1 MADIR
6 HYRNGI
12 LVNPRDFDQAKI
24 VMDWEG
30 KKEAA
35 NITINSIRLV
45 ADEGKAL
52 RDRILSGLTGGVG
65 FFEGEPYRIEVGDLN
80 NPASFEGFL
89 DFSAGVQFIDECEVE
104 CTLKREQ
111 GNDWLNEVADAFS
124 YRYLENQ
131 GIITDADFVSVP
143 YVINYIPDGAQ
154 LLILSISTFILTKEL
169 IENIQTLADRI
180 ADLTDAA
187 TPVVGVSV
195 GFGAGAVTAYDI
207 GNIIMAALK
216 LIAQIAYI
224 VAIIVAIVELVE
236 QIIEQILPP
245 KRFHK
250 GMTVKSLFAK
260 ACQYLDLTLESSLLD
275 SLDVSGNQWVVIPAK
290 NHRGGEKPT
299 GADNTWRETGV
310 PSAQDPL
317 NTFAGVVRTFK
328 EVFNADFQLADGKFI
343 FERRDFFEKSAGY
356 VIPDTFIDQEKL
368 IDTNSFNTDEIKA
381 NYNINWAFDN
391 QDLNTLDNQNG
402 RVYQAVLQPKVTINS
417 KLTTLK
423 GLKEV
428 SIPISLAL
436 RKDKL
441 TVIEEIARAL
451 VSVAD
456 ALTGQLGNP
465 QSLSGKITNRIGSML
480 SSSHFSSGCRMVV
493 MAGGTLQ
500 KDQRSIMAASKLW
513 QNYHF
518 INSFKQI
525 DGKHNQYWLYR
536 EQKIPFC
543 FEDFVTLL
551 DNNQVETEAGE
562 PAQIE
567 SLEWQIWDNYA
578 TINYKVNRLYDDNFE
593 ITFLE

>member
-45 ADEGKAL
+45 AEEGKFL

-65 FFEGEPYRIEVGDLN
+65 FFEGEPYRIEVGDLS
-80 NPASFEGFL
+80 NPAIFYGFL

-111 GNDWLNEVADAFS
+111 GTDWLNEVADGFS
-124 YRYLENQ
+124 YRYLENR
-131 GIITDADFVSVP
+131 GIITDADFISVP
-143 YVINYIPDGAQ
+143 YVINFIPDAAQ
-154 LLILSISTFILTKEL
+154 LLILSISTFMVTKEL
-169 IENIQTLADRI
+169 IESIKEVSKNIANI
-180 ADLTDAA
+180 VSGA
-187 TPVVGVSV
+187 TPIAPFGVNVGQIILTSIKLVAQLAYLVAVV
-195 GFGAGAVTAYDI
+195 I
-207 GNIIMAALK
+207 ALVK
-216 LIAQIAYI
+216 LI
-224 VAIIVAIVELVE
+224 E
-236 QIIEQILPP
+236 QIIEQLMPP

-250 GMTVKSLFAK
+250 GMTVKSLFSK
-260 ACQYLDLTLESSLLD
+260 ACEYLDLTLESTLLD

-299 GADNTWRETGV
+299 GADNSFRETGV

-328 EVFNADFQLADGKFI
+328 DVFNADFQLKDGKFI
-343 FERRDFFEKSAGY
+343 FERRDYFEKSTGY
-356 VIPDTFIDQEKL
+356 VIPDTFIDQDKL
-368 IDTNSFNTDEIKA
+368 IDTNSFNTEDLKA
-381 NYNINWAFDN
+381 NYNINWSFDS

-402 RVYQAVLQPKVTINS
+402 RVYQAVLNPKTTNIS
-417 KLTTLK
+417 RLTTLT

-428 SIPISLAL
+428 SIPISLAI

-441 TVIEEIARAL
+441 TVVEEIVKAL
-451 VSVAD
+451 VSAAD

-465 QSLSGKITNRIGSML
+465 QSLSGKIKNRIGAMS

-493 MAGGTLQ
+493 MAGSSLR
-500 KDQRSIMAASKLW
+500 KNQRSILAASKLW
-513 QNYHF
+513 DNYHF
-518 INSFKQI
+518 INSFKPI
-525 DGKHNQYWLYR
+525 DGKHNQYWIYR

-551 DNNQVETEAGE
+551 DSNQVETQAGE
-562 PAQIE
+562 TAQIE
-567 SLEWQIWDNYA
+567 SLEWQIYDNYA
-578 TINYKVNRLYDDNFE
+578 TINYKVNRLYDNNFE
-593 ITFLE
+593 LTFLE

>member
-45 ADEGKAL
+45 AEEGKFL

-65 FFEGEPYRIEVGDLN
+65 FFEGEPYRIEVGDLS
-80 NPASFEGFL
+80 NPAIFYGFL

-111 GNDWLNEVADAFS
+111 GTDWLNEVADGFS
-124 YRYLENQ
+124 YRYLENR
-131 GIITDADFVSVP
+131 GIITDADFISVP
-143 YVINYIPDGAQ
+143 YVINFIPDAAQ
-154 LLILSISTFILTKEL
+154 LLILSISTFMVTKEL
-169 IENIQTLADRI
+169 IESIKEVSKNIANI
-180 ADLTDAA
+180 VSGA
-187 TPVVGVSV
+187 TPIAPFGVNVGQIILTSIKLVAQLAYLVAVV
-195 GFGAGAVTAYDI
+195 I
-207 GNIIMAALK
+207 ALVK
-216 LIAQIAYI
+216 LI
-224 VAIIVAIVELVE
+224 E
-236 QIIEQILPP
+236 QIIEQLMPP

-250 GMTVKSLFAK
+250 GMTVKSLFSK
-260 ACQYLDLTLESSLLD
+260 ACEYLDLTLESTLLD

-299 GADNTWRETGV
+299 GADNSFRETGV

-328 EVFNADFQLADGKFI
+328 DVFNADFQLKDGKFI
-343 FERRDFFEKSAGY
+343 FERRDYFEKSTGY
-356 VIPDTFIDQEKL
+356 VIPDTFIDQDKL
-368 IDTNSFNTDEIKA
+368 IDTNSFNTEDLKA
-381 NYNINWAFDN
+381 NYNINWSFDS

-402 RVYQAVLQPKVTINS
+402 RVYQAVLNPKTTNIS
-417 KLTTLK
+417 RLTTLT

-428 SIPISLAL
+428 SIPISLAI

-441 TVIEEIARAL
+441 TVVEEIVKAL
-451 VSVAD
+451 VSAVD

-465 QSLSGKITNRIGSML
+465 QSLSGKIKNRIGAMS

-493 MAGGTLQ
+493 MAGSSLQ
-500 KDQRSIMAASKLW
+500 KNQRSILAASKLW
-513 QNYHF
+513 DNYHF
-518 INSFKQI
+518 INSFKPI
-525 DGKHNQYWLYR
+525 DGKHNQYWIYR

-551 DNNQVETEAGE
+551 DSNQVETQAGE
-562 PAQIE
+562 TAQIE
-567 SLEWQIWDNYA
+567 SLEWQIYDNYA
-578 TINYKVNRLYDDNFE
+578 TINYKVNRLYDNNFE
-593 ITFLE
+593 LTFLE

>member
-45 ADEGKAL
+45 AEEGKFL

-65 FFEGEPYRIEVGDLN
+65 FFEGEPYRIEVGDLS
-80 NPASFEGFL
+80 NPAIFYGFL

-111 GNDWLNEVADAFS
+111 GTDWLNEVADGFS
-124 YRYLENQ
+124 YRYLENR
-131 GIITDADFVSVP
+131 GIITDADFISVP
-143 YVINYIPDGAQ
+143 YVINYIPDATQ
-154 LLILSISTFILTKEL
+154 LLILSLSTFMVTKEL
-169 IENIQTLADRI
+169 IESIKEVSKNIANI
-180 ADLTDAA
+180 VSGA
-187 TPVVGVSV
+187 TPIAPAGVNVGQIILTSIKLLAQLAYLVAVV
-195 GFGAGAVTAYDI
+195 I
-207 GNIIMAALK
+207 ALVK
-216 LIAQIAYI
+216 LI
-224 VAIIVAIVELVE
+224 E
-236 QIIEQILPP
+236 QIIEQLMPP

-250 GMTVKSLFAK
+250 GMTVKSLFSK
-260 ACQYLDLTLESSLLD
+260 ACEYLDLTLESTLLD
-275 SLDVSGNQWVVIPAK
+275 SIDVSGNQWVVIPAK

-299 GADNTWRETGV
+299 GADNSFRETGV

-328 EVFNADFQLADGKFI
+328 DVFNADFQLKDGKFI
-343 FERRDFFEKSAGY
+343 FERRDYFEKSTGY
-356 VIPDTFIDQEKL
+356 VIPDTFIDQDKL
-368 IDTNSFNTDEIKA
+368 IDTNSFNTEDLKA
-381 NYNINWAFDN
+381 NYNINWSFDS
-391 QDLNTLDNQNG
+391 QDLNSLDNQNG
-402 RVYQAVLQPKVTINS
+402 RVYQAVLNPKTTNIS
-417 KLTTLK
+417 RLTTLT

-428 SIPISLAL
+428 SIPISLAI

-441 TVIEEIARAL
+441 TVVEEIVKAL
-451 VSVAD
+451 VSAVD

-465 QSLSGKITNRIGSML
+465 QSLSGKIKNRIGAMS

-493 MAGGTLQ
+493 MAGSSLQ
-500 KDQRSIMAASKLW
+500 KDQRSILAASKLW
-513 QNYHF
+513 DNYHF
-518 INSFKQI
+518 INSFKPI
-525 DGKHNQYWLYR
+525 DGKHNQYWIYR

-551 DNNQVETEAGE
+551 DSNQVETQAGE
-562 PAQIE
+562 TAQIE
-567 SLEWQIWDNYA
+567 SLEWQIYDNYA
-578 TINYKVNRLYDDNFE
+578 TINYKVNRLYDNNFE
-593 ITFLE
+593 LTFLE

>member
-45 ADEGKAL
+45 AEEGKFL

-65 FFEGEPYRIEVGDLN
+65 FFEGEPYRIEVGDLS
-80 NPASFEGFL
+80 NPAIFYGFL

-111 GNDWLNEVADAFS
+111 GTDWLNEVADGFS
-124 YRYLENQ
+124 YRYLENR
-131 GIITDADFVSVP
+131 GIITDADFISVP
-143 YVINYIPDGAQ
+143 YVINFIPDAAQ
-154 LLILSISTFILTKEL
+154 LLILSISTFMVTKEL
-169 IENIQTLADRI
+169 IESIKEVSKNIANI
-180 ADLTDAA
+180 VSGA
-187 TPVVGVSV
+187 TPIAPFGVNVGQIILTSIKLVAQLAYLVAVV
-195 GFGAGAVTAYDI
+195 I
-207 GNIIMAALK
+207 ALVK
-216 LIAQIAYI
+216 LI
-224 VAIIVAIVELVE
+224 E
-236 QIIEQILPP
+236 QIIEQLMPP

-250 GMTVKSLFAK
+250 GMTVKSLFSK
-260 ACQYLDLTLESSLLD
+260 ACEYLDLTLESTLLD

-299 GADNTWRETGV
+299 GADNSFRETGV

-328 EVFNADFQLADGKFI
+328 DVFNADFQLKDGKFI
-343 FERRDFFEKSAGY
+343 FERRDYFEKSTGY
-356 VIPDTFIDQEKL
+356 VIPDTFIDQDKL
-368 IDTNSFNTDEIKA
+368 IDTNSFNTEDLKA
-381 NYNINWAFDN
+381 NYNINWSFDS

-402 RVYQAVLQPKVTINS
+402 RVYQAVLNPKTTNIS
-417 KLTTLK
+417 RLTTLT

-428 SIPISLAL
+428 SIPISLAI

-441 TVIEEIARAL
+441 TVVEEIVKAL
-451 VSVAD
+451 VSAAD

-465 QSLSGKITNRIGSML
+465 QSLSGKIKNRIGAMS

-493 MAGGTLQ
+493 MAGSSLQ
-500 KDQRSIMAASKLW
+500 KNQRSILAASKLW
-513 QNYHF
+513 DNYHF
-518 INSFKQI
+518 INSFKPI
-525 DGKHNQYWLYR
+525 DGKHNQYWIYR

-551 DNNQVETEAGE
+551 DSNQVETQAGE
-562 PAQIE
+562 TAQIE
-567 SLEWQIWDNYA
+567 SLEWQIYDNYA
-578 TINYKVNRLYDDNFE
+578 TINYKVNRLYDNNFE
-593 ITFLE
+593 LTFLE

>member
-24 VMDWEG
+24 TMDWEG

-45 ADEGKAL
+45 AEEGKFL

-65 FFEGEPYRIEVGDLN
+65 FFEGEPYRIEVGNLS
-80 NPASFEGFL
+80 NPAIFYGFL

-111 GNDWLNEVADAFS
+111 GTDWLNEVADGFS
-124 YRYLENQ
+124 YRYLENR
-131 GIITDADFVSVP
+131 GIITDADFISVP
-143 YVINYIPDGAQ
+143 YVINYIPDAAQ
-154 LLILSISTFILTKEL
+154 LLILSLSTFMVTKEL
-169 IENIQTLADRI
+169 IESIKEANKHIANIVSG
-180 ADLTDAA
+180 A
-187 TPVVGVSV
+187 TPVAPAGVNVGQIILTSIKLLAQLAYLV
-195 GFGAGAVTAYDI
+195 AVVI
-207 GNIIMAALK
+207 ALVK
-216 LIAQIAYI
+216 LI
-224 VAIIVAIVELVE
+224 E
-236 QIIEQILPP
+236 QIIEQLMPP

-250 GMTVKSLFAK
+250 GMTVKSLFTK
-260 ACQYLDLTLESSLLD
+260 ACEYLNLTLESTLLD

-328 EVFNADFQLADGKFI
+328 DVFNADFQLKDGKFI
-343 FERRDFFEKSAGY
+343 FERRDYFEKTTGY
-356 VIPDTFIDQEKL
+356 VIPDTFIDQDKL
-368 IDTNSFNTDEIKA
+368 IDTNSFNTDALKA
-381 NYNINWAFDN
+381 NYNINWSFDS

-402 RVYQAVLQPKVTINS
+402 RVYQAVLRPKTTNIS
-417 KLTTLK
+417 RLTNLT

-428 SIPISLAL
+428 TIPISLAI

-441 TVIEEIARAL
+441 TVVEEIVKAL
-451 VSVAD
+451 VSAVD

-465 QSLSGKITNRIGSML
+465 QSLSGKIKNRIGAMS
-480 SSSHFSSGCRMVV
+480 SSSHFSSGSRMVV
-493 MAGGTLQ
+493 MAGSSLQ

-513 QNYHF
+513 DNYHF
-518 INSFKQI
+518 INSFKPI
-525 DGKHNQYWLYR
+525 DGKHNQYWIYR

-551 DNNQVETEAGE
+551 DSNQVETQSGE
-562 PAQIE
+562 TAQIE

-578 TINYKVNRLYDDNFE
+578 TINYKVNRLYDNNFE
-593 ITFLE
+593 LTFLE